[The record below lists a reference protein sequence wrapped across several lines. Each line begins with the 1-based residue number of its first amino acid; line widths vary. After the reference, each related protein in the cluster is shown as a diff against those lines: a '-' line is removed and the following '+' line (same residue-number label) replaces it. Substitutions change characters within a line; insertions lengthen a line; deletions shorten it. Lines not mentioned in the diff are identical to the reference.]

1 MEKGGHGTQ
10 HPLPPTRAWIRK
22 SFIRKELIL
31 NKNSLPFSLVVVS
44 YLRPRVLTWKKIKKE
59 LNSFYFISDLI
70 AWPILSFKSYGKSVL
85 KRFIQH
91 VPLDLRICVKDARIA
106 PLLVH
111 SYPSIVSII
120 LTLYCAP
127 LPNLFLKWLLSILQ
141 WSCFNG
147 CLKPDSCQLKR

>member
-91 VPLDLRICVKDARIA
+91 VPLDLRICVKDACIA

-127 LPNLFLKWLLSILQ
+127 LPNPFLKWLLSILQ
-141 WSCFNG
+141 WPCFNG